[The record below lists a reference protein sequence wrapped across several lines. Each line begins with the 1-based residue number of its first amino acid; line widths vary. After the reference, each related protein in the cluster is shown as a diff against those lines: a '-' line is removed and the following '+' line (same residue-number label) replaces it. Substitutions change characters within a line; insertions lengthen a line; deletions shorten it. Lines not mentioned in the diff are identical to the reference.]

1 MRPHY
6 GGQALIEGV
15 LIRGRAGV
23 FAAVRAPDGSVVTRE
38 ERFDAGKRGLAR
50 RLPILRGI
58 VALRETLGVGTR
70 MLMFSADVAAGGTG
84 DSLSPMSRRAV
95 FGAAMMAATVFAA
108 IPNLLAR
115 SLGRRR
121 KDAAPRSGL
130 WSSLVEGG
138 VRIGILLGYLAV
150 IGRLKE
156 VQRIFAYHGAEHKS
170 ISALE
175 ASASLDPAAVQ
186 QFGTAHPRCGTAFLL
201 QSMLTSMAVYG
212 LVGKRAPLGR
222 IGTRVALIPVVA
234 GISFEVLQFN
244 ARHLDWPIVRLL
256 NAPGMLLQRLTTR
269 EPTDDQ
275 VEIALSALRGAMAM
289 DEQDN

>member
-15 LIRGRAGV
+15 LIRGRVGV
-23 FAAVRAPDGSVVTRE
+23 VVAVRAPDGSVVTRE
-38 ERFDAGKRGLAR
+38 ERFDAGKRTLAR

-84 DSLSPMSRRAV
+84 DSLSPMSRRAA
-95 FGAAMMAATVFAA
+95 FGAAIMAATVFAA

-121 KDAAPRSGL
+121 NDAAPRSRL

-150 IGRLKE
+150 IGRLQA
-156 VQRIFAYHGAEHKS
+156 VHDILPYHA
-170 ISALE
+170 
-175 ASASLDPAAVQ
+175 
-186 QFGTAHPRCGTAFLL
+186 
-201 QSMLTSMAVYG
+201 
-212 LVGKRAPLGR
+212 
-222 IGTRVALIPVVA
+222 
-234 GISFEVLQFN
+234 
-244 ARHLDWPIVRLL
+244 ARH
-256 NAPGMLLQRLTTR
+256 T
-269 EPTDDQ
+269 
-275 VEIALSALRGAMAM
+275 S
-289 DEQDN
+289 